1 MYGNRI
7 YNSDR
12 RKCILLLLILI
23 YVLLYPSFNAEEN
36 FLFSFTFRNVKKND
50 FRQSYFS
57 YIVSHGF
64 NHYNSI
70 RGIVLTNSTGPL
82 LLSSSSK
89 TAHKVQAQEQIQQQQ
104 QHQSKTAETK
114 VVAAGGGNASAP
126 LTLFIPQNV
135 EIEAGQTVTLYNP
148 TTVAEPHTVTF
159 VLDNSSVAGVVSPLA
174 VSNTTKFIAIPP
186 GSNNQAVLLPEN
198 NNSNNNDNN
207 NDKSAKNTLIG
218 INARVYNPVVIDS
231 SDNVKFMNP
240 NASYNMS
247 GTEKYVNSGWF
258 LPKGQEQAFPG
269 SGNTFTVTFDKPG
282 IYEYMCI
289 LHPWMAGSV
298 AVK

>member
-1 MYGNRI
+1 MI
-7 YNSDR
+7 SD
-12 RKCILLLLILI
+12 KHISVTLSAMGLIITIAL
-23 YVLLYPSFNAEEN
+23 V
-36 FLFSFTFRNVKKND
+36 
-50 FRQSYFS
+50 
-57 YIVSHGF
+57 
-64 NHYNSI
+64 
-70 RGIVLTNSTGPL
+70 GIVLTNSTGPL
-82 LLSSSSK
+82 LSSSSK
-89 TAHKVQAQEQIQQQQ
+89 TTHKVQAQEQIQEQQ
-104 QHQSKTAETK
+104 QHQPKTAETK

-135 EIEAGQTVTLYNP
+135 EIEAGQTVTCYNP

-159 VLDNSSVAGVVSPLA
+159 VLDNNSMAGVVSPLA
-174 VSNTTKFIAIPP
+174 VSNTIKFIAIPP
-186 GSNNQAVLLPEN
+186 GSNNQSVLLPDN
-198 NNSNNNDNN
+198 NSSNNNDNN
-207 NDKSAKNTLIG
+207 NNKSATNTLIG
-218 INARVYNPVVIDS
+218 INARVYNPIVIDS

-269 SGNTFTVTFDKPG
+269 SGNTFTVTFYKPG